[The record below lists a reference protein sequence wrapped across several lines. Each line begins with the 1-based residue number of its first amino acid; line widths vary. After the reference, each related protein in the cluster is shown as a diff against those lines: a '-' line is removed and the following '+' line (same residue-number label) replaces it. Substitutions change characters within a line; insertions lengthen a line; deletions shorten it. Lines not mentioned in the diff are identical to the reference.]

1 MIPPVAPN
9 RKVAPMSSGATVWTL
24 RSKNDLRSLRGLAMA
39 SCGQTVGRWVLHD
52 PAAPDVLDFARPGAF
67 EGSMKPP
74 SQRQLRAG
82 ELVRH
87 ALMDILAREEFDDP
101 DLHGK
106 SITITEVRASPDL
119 KHATAFA
126 APLGGE
132 DMAKT
137 VDALNRAAG
146 FLRGRLSKEVDM
158 RYTPQLR
165 FIADDSY
172 DEARRI
178 DQLLSSDRVRRDLDR
193 KIGD

>member
-1 MIPPVAPN
+1 
-9 RKVAPMSSGATVWTL
+9 
-24 RSKNDLRSLRGLAMA
+24 
-39 SCGQTVGRWVLHD
+39 
-52 PAAPDVLDFARPGAF
+52 
-67 EGSMKPP
+67 MKPP

-82 ELVRH
+82 ELIRH

-101 DLHGK
+101 DLSGK
-106 SITITEVRASPDL
+106 SITVTEVRISPDL
-119 KHATAFA
+119 RNATAFC

-137 VDALNRAAG
+137 VEGLNRAAG
-146 FLRGRLSKEVDM
+146 FLRGKLSREIDM